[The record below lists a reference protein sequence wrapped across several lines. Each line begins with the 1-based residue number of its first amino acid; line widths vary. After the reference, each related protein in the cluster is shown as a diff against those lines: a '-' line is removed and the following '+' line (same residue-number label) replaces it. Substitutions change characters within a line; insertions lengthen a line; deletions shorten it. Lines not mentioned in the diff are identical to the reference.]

1 MEALLKDAS
10 QVYAVVYFGA
20 IIVVALL
27 ESAFPRKAPGELL
40 RLRWFGNFSMTILG
54 AVLVRLL
61 FPLFGVGWA
70 VYCSEQGLGLLN
82 RVQWPW
88 WAALALTVVV
98 IDLSAYLQH
107 YLLHRVPVLWRLHR
121 THHSDEDYDFTTGVR
136 FHPFENIYSTAFLMG
151 AILLLGAPPAAVF
164 ISQLVTV
171 AVVFGEHANVQIPT
185 AVDRVLRLVLVTPDM
200 HRIHHSEDMREG
212 NSNFA
217 SLFSFWDRLFH
228 TYVDQ
233 PAAGHDR
240 MAFGVPELAGRKHQ
254 TLPWMLAQPFL
265 NVGHQAPR
273 AESADSDA
281 PSATPAHP
289 H

>member
-1 MEALLKDAS
+1 MEALLRDAS

-164 ISQLVTV
+164 LSQLVTV
-171 AVVFGEHANVQIPT
+171 AVVFGEHANVRIPT

-217 SLFSFWDRLFH
+217 SLFSFWDRLFR

-233 PAAGHDR
+233 PAAGHDG

-265 NVGHQAPR
+265 NVEHQAPR